1 VHSGTPE
8 KRPKKE
14 PACEHITFNKTS
26 AFNVYSTMLNSAFE
40 DLVPRPL
47 LGLCPRTPT
56 TNGTS
61 FKTRVSESK
70 QILRLYSA
78 SRAALGYVPF
88 IAAADY
94 MDFVTVVNVE
104 ANVILQD

>member
-1 VHSGTPE
+1 MP
-8 KRPKKE
+8 P
-14 PACEHITFNKTS
+14 
-26 AFNVYSTMLNSAFE
+26 NSHYKWDFIQ
-40 DLVPRPL
+40 
-47 LGLCPRTPT
+47 
-56 TNGTS
+56 
-61 FKTRVSESK
+61 TRVLESK

-78 SRAALGYVPF
+78 SRAALGCVRL

>member
-1 VHSGTPE
+1 
-8 KRPKKE
+8 
-14 PACEHITFNKTS
+14 
-26 AFNVYSTMLNSAFE
+26 MLNSAFE

-56 TNGTS
+56 INGTS